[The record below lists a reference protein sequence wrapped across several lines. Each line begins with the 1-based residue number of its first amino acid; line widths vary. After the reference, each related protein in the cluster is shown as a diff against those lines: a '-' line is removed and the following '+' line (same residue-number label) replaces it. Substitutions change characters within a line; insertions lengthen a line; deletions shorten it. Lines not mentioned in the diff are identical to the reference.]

1 MLQPGPGVFCAL
13 AELSQPHVIPLTYR
27 VFINSCPISFLRL
40 FEPIGQGLWDT
51 LVQSA
56 DQPDININFS
66 LNVRIVCT
74 YIEFTT
80 KLHMCQ
86 SWIYLQSI
94 TTRHTAA
101 NRGERKKEKENI
113 NKCREILFPQALSLE
128 TYFPNCLTIKLRLTK
143 NTMYTSEG
151 YLS

>member
-1 MLQPGPGVFCAL
+1 MHRDPLRGWVQVNWEKYKQNTTTCTSLLQPGPGVFCAL

-27 VFINSCPISFLRL
+27 DFINSCPISFLRL

-74 YIEFTT
+74 YIEFTITYVPILDLST
-80 KLHMCQ
+80 KYH
-86 SWIYLQSI
+86 Y
-94 TTRHTAA
+94 
-101 NRGERKKEKENI
+101 
-113 NKCREILFPQALSLE
+113 
-128 TYFPNCLTIKLRLTK
+128 
-143 NTMYTSEG
+143 
-151 YLS
+151 